1 MFGRG
6 LLKGLSITMRHFIES
21 YYYDR
26 NPLKWFSLKNRYDQ
40 EWLEKRQAVDGKG
53 IFTIQ
58 YPEQKRQISENFRFI
73 PMLVYEETPEEP
85 RCTACGICARVC
97 PPQCIWIERATDD
110 RGRPRARPAG
120 FWIDATICM
129 SCGFCAE
136 FCPFDAIKMN
146 QQHELATPDR
156 NRDMFYNLEKL
167 LVPVEYYAQIH
178 PTDYEREE
186 AARRA
191 KEEAKR
197 KAAEAREAAA
207 AKKEAEA
214 AKKAAAE
221 KPAEPAKPDDLK
233 RIEGIGPKIAG
244 LLQAVGINTFAQ
256 LADTDVDRLKQILEE
271 SDPKLLQLADPS
283 TWPRQAK
290 LAATGKW
297 EALEK
302 WQDRLK
308 GGRQAEG
315 AE

>member
-1 MFGRG
+1 MFGRE
-6 LLKGLSITMRHFIES
+6 LPKGLSITMRHFIES

-26 NPLKWFSLKNRYDQ
+26 NPLRWFSLKGRYDQ

-53 IFTIQ
+53 IFTVQ
-58 YPEQKRQISENFRFI
+58 YPEQKRQITENFRFI
-73 PMLVYEETPEEP
+73 PMLVYEETPEDP

-97 PPQCIWIERATDD
+97 PPQCIWIERGTDD
-110 RGRPRARPAG
+110 KGRPRARPAG

-146 QQHELATPDR
+146 QQHELATTDR
-156 NRDMFYNLEKL
+156 DRDMFYDLEKL
-167 LVPVEYYAQIH
+167 LVPVEYYAQLH
-178 PTDYEREE
+178 PTDHEREE

-197 KAAEAREAAA
+197 KAAEA
-207 AKKEAEA
+207 
-214 AKKAAAE
+214 KKAAAE
-221 KPAEPAKPDDLK
+221 KKKAEAAKPAPKPAAEKPVEPAGPDDLK

-244 LLQAVGINTFAQ
+244 LLQAAGINTYAQ

-290 LAATGKW
+290 LASTGKW

-308 GGRQAEG
+308 GGK
-315 AE
+315 